1 MATLTISTA
10 LAADITDSLTY
21 RTEGDSIYEYAVYQG
36 FNNSIPQNRA
46 SIANYGEHG
55 SLFGSY
61 RSYDG
66 GGYNYMMINTSPTGC
81 KFEFQ
86 NSSGLTL
93 TKWQATEIV
102 SRTIDANGYC
112 VLSNFI
118 EKIPTNAGTIDKLVI
133 TSGTY
138 DDNAFYRTITLSI
151 GPTGSGAD
159 IEFDDRALVTNQPW
173 RLDTAIK
180 FRIPMEWNWTT

>member
-21 RTEGDSIYEYAVYQG
+21 RIATDSAYEYSGYAGGSYSV
-36 FNNSIPQNRA
+36 PQNRA
-46 SIANYGEHG
+46 SIGNYGEKG

-61 RSYDG
+61 YYYSDG
-66 GGYNYMMINTSPTGC
+66 GTYYSMLNNTATGC

-93 TKWQATEIV
+93 TKWQASEIV

-112 VLSNFI
+112 VLSNFP
-118 EKIPTNAGTIDKLVI
+118 EKIPTSAGTIDKLLI

-138 DDNAFYRTITLSI
+138 TNADTRTITLSI

-180 FRIPMEWNWTT
+180 FRIPMEWNWST